1 MELVETP
8 PQAAGVSKKL
18 LISAL
23 EKYEIN
29 GFLPNFIKGALV
41 GIRHSAKTSFMPKNV
56 KQQNENENYLISDCY
71 TTTSSLQSRQIDLD
85 GCPKMRQSVS
95 TNPSQK
101 SV

>member
-1 MELVETP
+1 MI
-8 PQAAGVSKKL
+8 AAS
-18 LISAL
+18 IYS
-23 EKYEIN
+23 
-29 GFLPNFIKGALV
+29 GFKGALV

-56 KQQNENENYLISDCY
+56 KQRNENENYLISDRY